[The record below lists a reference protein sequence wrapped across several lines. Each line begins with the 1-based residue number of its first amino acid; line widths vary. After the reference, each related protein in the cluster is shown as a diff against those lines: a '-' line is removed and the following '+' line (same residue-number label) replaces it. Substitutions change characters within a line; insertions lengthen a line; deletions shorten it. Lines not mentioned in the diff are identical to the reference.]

1 MARTLARLAQH
12 GVDDFYH
19 GEIAHRID
27 ADMRAHGGL
36 LSLADLEQCST
47 ESNAPL
53 WTTYRGYRVATNPPP
68 GGGLMIVLMLNILE
82 HFDLAAMGHNSPDYI
97 ATVSEAMKIAT
108 VEKDARMGD
117 PRFVDIPMAEL
128 MSKEFAARMAQRI
141 RSGEKTRVPRLNAGA
156 PESKDTTHICVA
168 DASGACVSMT
178 HSLGSSSGVVTDG
191 LGFMYNNAMMVF
203 DPRPGRAGSL
213 APGKSR
219 FSALSPTLVFQG
231 DSLFF
236 AVGSPGGTTI
246 TMGNLQAILN
256 AVDFG
261 MNAQEAV
268 QAPRFCATSD
278 TIELTNRIRQTTQR
292 ALEARGY
299 PVMRHAYSH
308 MAPLV
313 HAIRRVDGRL
323 DGGADPAG
331 DGMAAAI

>member
-1 MARTLARLAQH
+1 
-12 GVDDFYH
+12 
-19 GEIAHRID
+19 
-27 ADMRAHGGL
+27 
-36 LSLADLEQCST
+36 
-47 ESNAPL
+47 
-53 WTTYRGYRVATNPPP
+53 
-68 GGGLMIVLMLNILE
+68 
-82 HFDLAAMGHNSPDYI
+82 
-97 ATVSEAMKIAT
+97 
-108 VEKDARMGD
+108 MGD
-117 PRFVDIPMAEL
+117 PLFVDIPMAEL

-203 DPRPGRAGSL
+203 DPRPGRTGSL